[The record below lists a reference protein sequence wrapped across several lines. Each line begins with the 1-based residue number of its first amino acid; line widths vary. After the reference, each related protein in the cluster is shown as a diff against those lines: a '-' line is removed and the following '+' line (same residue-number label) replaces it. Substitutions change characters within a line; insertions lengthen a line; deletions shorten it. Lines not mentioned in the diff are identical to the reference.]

1 MQQEAHMI
9 VRILVTGLAVW
20 LAAVIVPGVEIT
32 GAEAVDQVLTVLGVA
47 VIFGLVN
54 AVLGSVLRVLTLPF
68 TILTLG
74 LFALVV
80 NALLLWI
87 TAAIAGALD
96 LPFEVTGFWAAFL
109 GALVVSI
116 VRLGLS
122 RATRET

>member
-1 MQQEAHMI
+1 MI
-9 VRILVTGLAVW
+9 VKILVTGLAVW
-20 LAAVIVPGVEIT
+20 LAAVLVPGVEIT
-32 GAEAVDQVLTVLGVA
+32 GAEVVDQVLTVLVVA

-54 AVLGSVLRVLTLPF
+54 AVLGSVLKVLTLPL

-80 NALLLWI
+80 NALLFWI

-96 LPFEVTGFWAAFL
+96 LPFEVTGFWAALL

-122 RATRET
+122 RVMREG